1 MLFHSVTFAAS
12 FSSPLSHILARE
24 QEKDRDRRR
33 FRGTNSTP
41 TNAADG
47 RMCVTRASCCRQL
60 QTVFREIARLLS
72 ESSSRERLYNR

>member
-24 QEKDRDRRR
+24 REKDRDR